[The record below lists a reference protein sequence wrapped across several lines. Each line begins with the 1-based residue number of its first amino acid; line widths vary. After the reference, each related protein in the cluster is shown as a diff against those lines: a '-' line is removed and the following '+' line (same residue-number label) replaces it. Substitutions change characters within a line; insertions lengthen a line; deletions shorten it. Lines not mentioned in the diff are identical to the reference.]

1 MASRFGVPDVYT
13 DYRALCARPDIDAV
27 TVVTPDRF
35 HCEQSLCAL
44 RYGKHVLC
52 EKPLAMDVAEARAM
66 VAEAEASGRVHQVGF
81 IFRYNFG
88 VAELRRRLAAGEIGR
103 PFYLRIQYDNWEG
116 LRPDSRASWRDRYE
130 LAPGGMLFH
139 IGPHLFD
146 IARFVLGPIEAA
158 TGFLFSVPRRRP
170 DRKTGEA
177 VDVETDD
184 FVNCW
189 MRFAD
194 GAMGQWCVSRVTPPF
209 AEYGYVEVVGTH
221 GALKASL
228 SRGRID
234 ILKSSQLQDAPWKDV
249 PLPAG
254 ATDNT
259 QHALRML
266 MHGFVDA
273 CLHGAPMSDVPA
285 TFHDGLAA
293 QQGLSAV
300 LAANADLR
308 WVRLDSL

>member
-13 DYRALCARPDIDAV
+13 DYRELCARPDIDAV
-27 TVVTPDRF
+27 TIVTPDRF
-35 HCEQSLCAL
+35 HCEQSLMAL
-44 RYGKHVLC
+44 RCGKHVLC
-52 EKPLAMDVAEARAM
+52 EKPLAFDVAEARTM
-66 VAEAEASGRVHQVGF
+66 VAAAEASGRVHQVGF

-88 VAELRRRLAAGEIGR
+88 IAELRRRLASGEIGR
-103 PFYLRIQYDNWEG
+103 PFYLRIQYDTWEG

-139 IGPHLFD
+139 IGSHLFD

-158 TGFLFSVPRRRP
+158 TGFLFNVPRRRR
-170 DRKTGEA
+170 DRKTGQE
-177 VDVETDD
+177 VEIETDD
-184 FVNCW
+184 FANCW
-189 MRFAD
+189 MKFAN

-209 AEYGYVEVVGTH
+209 AEYGYVEVVGTE

-234 ILKSSQLQDAPWKDV
+234 ILKRSQPEDPSWKEV
-249 PLPAG
+249 TLPAG
-254 ATDNT
+254 ATDDT

-273 CLHGAPMSDVPA
+273 CLHGAPESDIPA

-293 QQGLSAV
+293 QQGLTAV

-308 WVRLDSL
+308 WIRLDSV